1 MGNFDKVHYNITLSS
16 WAEERNM
23 LIISV
28 DNPNVGCWFLF
39 VIVQQTKIGNEILD
53 NFFEQSRH
61 HKIGASFSFHDIL
74 SVILQS
80 RGRRVA
86 PPY

>member
-1 MGNFDKVHYNITLSS
+1 
-16 WAEERNM
+16 M

-28 DNPNVGCWFLF
+28 DNSNVGCWVGAFF
-39 VIVQQTKIGNEILD
+39 VIVQQTKIGNEISD

-61 HKIGASFSFHDIL
+61 HKTGASFSFHEIL